1 MKSIL
6 VKQSEKNSYKKK
18 VHITTLSNSNMMIN
32 SQRIKSRSA
41 FNNIASP
48 LSSRKKVLS
57 LNTNHTSKSSSK
69 NIRKKYSFIP
79 HIKRMHNLNKDIID
93 SLLTTKGYDN
103 YCNGYYSST
112 EFSSSCNNIHSK
124 RNSNTEEDSLRNI
137 KKNTVNSPLTERALS
152 QRSLLTHRSTES
164 STSQYKRRPLNSN
177 KLLMANIGRT
187 KRNSIIQLNPQQQD
201 SDSISPFLPKTSI
214 KRASLVDRFLF
225 KIVNPDG
232 VIEDYITEG
241 DRPGDKYKRLKNQ
254 LIKGKNKVY
263 KLVQDIKKTQILAE
277 TMLNVYVTKIKARK
291 YTQS

>member
-1 MKSIL
+1 MKSII
-6 VKQSEKNSYKKK
+6 VKQSEKNSNKKK
-18 VHITTLSNSNMMIN
+18 VHITTLSNINMIK
-32 SQRIKSRSA
+32 SQSTKSRSA
-41 FNNIASP
+41 LNNICSP

-57 LNTNHTSKSSSK
+57 LNMMHSSKSSSK

-79 HIKRMHNLNKDIID
+79 HIKRMTNLNKEIID

-103 YCNGYYSST
+103 YCKGYYSST

-124 RNSNTEEDSLRNI
+124 RNSHTEEDSLRNI
-137 KKNTVNSPLTERALS
+137 KKSTVNSPLTERAQS

-177 KLLMANIGRT
+177 KLLMVNIGRA
-187 KRNSIIQLNPQQQD
+187 KRSSIVQLNPEQQD
-201 SDSISPFLPKTSI
+201 TDSISPFLPKTSI

-277 TMLNVYVTKIKARK
+277 TMLNVYVTKIKAKK